1 MVNKELKIIF
11 VLLLGIFTLLQA
23 ENKYTK
29 NYSNDTIKV
38 PSSNNSKIFIK
49 EYTYNASDDDSKNSS
64 RKIAIAELKSLL
76 SEEIGVHI
84 QSSFDI
90 KQTSSSKIVK
100 KEIHQLSAS
109 ITKLKIIE
117 EKWNG
122 ITYYIKASVKVNEE
136 QTMFLLLEAIKA
148 KASKKDVDKLTNIL
162 KKKNYKITELN
173 KQITLNEFLNEK
185 NKLAN
190 KLGVN
195 LGFLMNQKYLCI
207 QQALF
212 IDDTVIEKKDINNK
226 IKFYI
231 NSSLVLNT
239 KIGSKLEQK
248 APQIYA
254 NKNTRITLMPIK
266 GYRYLLINK
275 KRESNKSIFMKC
287 TDTKIWNIN

>member
-1 MVNKELKIIF
+1 MANKILIIF
-11 VLLLGIFTLLQA
+11 TLLLGTFTNLQA
-23 ENKYTK
+23 ENKYEK
-29 NYSNDTIKV
+29 NYHNDTFNI
-38 PSSNNSKIFIK
+38 SSSSDTKIFIK

-84 QSSFDI
+84 QSSFEI
-90 KQTSSSKIVK
+90 KQTSTNEIVK
-100 KEIHQLSAS
+100 KEINQLSAS
-109 ITKLKIIE
+109 ITKLKILE

-122 ITYYIKASVKVNEE
+122 VTYYIKASVKVNEE
-136 QTMFLLLEAIKA
+136 QTMLLLLEAIKA

-162 KKKNYKITELN
+162 KKKNYKINELN
-173 KQITLNEFLNEK
+173 KQITLNEFLNDK
-185 NKLAN
+185 N

-231 NSSLVLNT
+231 NSNLVLNT
-239 KIGSKLEQK
+239 ETGLKLKQK

-254 NKNTRITLMPIK
+254 NKNTKITLMPIK
-266 GYRYLLINK
+266 GYRYLLINIK
-275 KRESNKSIFMKC
+275 NEPNKLIFMKC
-287 TDTKIWNIN
+287 TDTKIWNINEEKK